1 MRENE
6 KQSAATQRYDAL
18 NSIDLTCVIE
28 FETPALEATE
38 IDLLQLTF
46 LSVVHRAELL

>member
-1 MRENE
+1 MSEDE

-18 NSIDLTCVIE
+18 NSADLACVIE
-28 FETPALEATE
+28 FETPTLEATE
-38 IDLLQLTF
+38 IDLHQLTF